1 MQRDLEFTYAVYKTG
16 SFSQAAKFLY
26 ASQPAVSMAVQR
38 TEEELGYQIFDR
50 QTKPLQLTAQGE
62 LFIQH
67 IERVRDSE
75 KMLLSELEKT
85 NGTEHARLRIGC
97 TPMHAIYVMPEA
109 LSRFREIEPEAEI
122 LVINEFPEEMNRCLR
137 EYKIDIAVNTISEV
151 DFTDFSY
158 LPAFA
163 VHYLLAVPPGAPVN
177 KRLSDFALTA
187 QDVVAG
193 KHKSRQCLQVP
204 ISVFSG
210 TPFVELSEGTEF
222 YEQTRKIYSESKF
235 KPRAKLTVSTPAM
248 ALEMAERG
256 YGATVVGHFSVP
268 ADSKM
273 LYYRLR
279 TQWEH
284 RDFYLVLRRDEEP
297 TDIQER
303 FIRTF
308 LNYMGGQS

>member
-109 LSRFREIEPEAEI
+109 LSRFREIEPICLPFLRVHRSTSGSVI
-122 LVINEFPEEMNRCLR
+122 LPLLRRMWWRGNTSPGSACRCRFLFFPG
-137 EYKIDIAVNTISEV
+137 
-151 DFTDFSY
+151 
-158 LPAFA
+158 
-163 VHYLLAVPPGAPVN
+163 H
-177 KRLSDFALTA
+177 RLSNFQRERNSMSRPGKSTVNLNSSPGQNSRYPLRQWHLRWRSGVMALSAILYPARVLSVTQSPHAVRSCPGRQYSSTSSSCRRIEHSPNIHRNRVLYPLSSTA
-187 QDVVAG
+187 
-193 KHKSRQCLQVP
+193 SP
-204 ISVFSG
+204 ISPSATQPTAVFC
-210 TPFVELSEGTEF
+210 
-222 YEQTRKIYSESKF
+222 
-235 KPRAKLTVSTPAM
+235 
-248 ALEMAERG
+248 
-256 YGATVVGHFSVP
+256 
-268 ADSKM
+268 
-273 LYYRLR
+273 
-279 TQWEH
+279 
-284 RDFYLVLRRDEEP
+284 
-297 TDIQER
+297 
-303 FIRTF
+303 
-308 LNYMGGQS
+308 